1 MIKSSKFKGFI
12 LMENFILILLA
23 ILIGYVLRRLNIF
36 SKDAP
41 TILNQFVI
49 YISLPAMILLQIPKL
64 SFSIDTIIP
73 VIVSYLVMGISIII
87 VLGLSKV
94 LNFSREVT
102 GSLLLVSILTNSSFL
117 GIPIIN
123 AYMGDVAMPYVL
135 VYDQVGTFI
144 MLATYGTFIAS
155 YYSNKNEVSFK
166 TITLKVLS
174 FPPFIALIVSLF
186 LMGVEFNITISKVL
200 ENLALTIVPIALVAV
215 GLQLQFKLPRED
227 IKPFSVAIII
237 KLIIAPIIAFIVC
250 FVFGWDNLASKVS
263 IMEASMAPM
272 ITAGAIASMA
282 GLAPRLSSAI
292 VGYGILMS
300 FITSFIVFNLIS

>member
-1 MIKSSKFKGFI
+1 
-12 LMENFILILLA
+12 MENFILILLA